1 MKKYMIAVLIV
12 VIALTAVACNSG
24 KEVWTQTYEVGGDS
38 MSHDVFNHENVISD
52 KTVHTKERTVG
63 EKTSFST
70 ASRSYSLSYSES
82 IFYPLKNRK
91 VHKYL
96 VDSSEDEGSVLL
108 NEDGSLY
115 AILRDDIALID
126 ISKTD
131 TAETVQAALE
141 PAIADLV
148 DLSKYDE
155 VEVQHSGN
163 SVDGSFGRYRF
174 FFYDELQGYRGGYTT
189 VMVYDDGRVGALWI
203 NDLLIDANKNLPVID
218 KEKEEM
224 MIQKRL
230 QAIYNTDTT
239 EYRSHTL
246 FDMPSLCTYGN
257 ELCIYYRL
265 NVTLYET
272 DLSSETSGYT
282 TELLI
287 PVRLLTES

>member
-1 MKKYMIAVLIV
+1 MKKYMIVVLIV
-12 VIALTAVACNSG
+12 AFALTAIACNSD
-24 KEVWTQTYEVGGDS
+24 KEVWLQVYEVGGGSLSD
-38 MSHDVFNHENVISD
+38 DVFNHENVISD
-52 KTVHTKERTVG
+52 DVIYTQERTVG
-63 EKTSFST
+63 EKTTFST
-70 ASRSYSLSYSES
+70 PTSSYSLSYCETL
-82 IFYPLKNRK
+82 FYPLQNRK

-96 VDSSEDEGSVLL
+96 VDGSEDEGAVLL

-126 ISKTD
+126 ISETD
-131 TAETVQAALE
+131 TPETIRPALE
-141 PAIADLV
+141 KALSNWV
-148 DLSKYDE
+148 DLSKYDH
-155 VEVQHSGN
+155 VEVRQSGN
-163 SVDGSFGRYRF
+163 SVDGSFGWYRL
-174 FFYDELQGYRGGYTT
+174 FFYDELQGYRGDYTT

-203 NDLLIDANKNLPVID
+203 NDLLIDTDENLPVID